1 MKKKK
6 YNLVSPYQDHAFSEP
21 VLYKVV
27 LQEITFDLPDEIWR
41 CINNGFASY
50 WNDEIGFGNI
60 FDVDEACTYVY
71 DYLQKEQYIYPYDQ
85 LVKILDIMFGFIAS
99 IPDVVLPDD
108 APVIPVYRKI
118 KQIKTDSNMEE
129 NRLIERL
136 KKFKGLEPVPN
147 LERQFEGIARALFGG
162 YFQIQFDEDKAR
174 MVRPLSVEFYYH
186 EEENQEKEDRIV
198 DWIMYHRNSKRHKDV
213 PALPTGSLNAHV
225 SGIDITFEDQQEP
238 GHVRYR
244 ASALIRRFTIV
255 DEFHKLDIKSDED
268 RSTKMYDALLMGIP
282 ISPGGFK
289 ILWVDE
295 TTEWTD
301 EIHRGYRHNVALVSE
316 KGKIPADKKPL
327 GLEGRFCDDQHII
340 KINGKEYLYDAR
352 KWQFAKYKEDITEDG
367 IIKSNK

>member
-118 KQIKTDSNMEE
+118 KQINL
-129 NRLIERL
+129 NFRLICSD
-136 KKFKGLEPVPN
+136 N
-147 LERQFEGIARALFGG
+147 ASC
-162 YFQIQFDEDKAR
+162 KA
-174 MVRPLSVEFYYH
+174 
-186 EEENQEKEDRIV
+186 N
-198 DWIMYHRNSKRHKDV
+198 
-213 PALPTGSLNAHV
+213 
-225 SGIDITFEDQQEP
+225 
-238 GHVRYR
+238 
-244 ASALIRRFTIV
+244 
-255 DEFHKLDIKSDED
+255 
-268 RSTKMYDALLMGIP
+268 
-282 ISPGGFK
+282 
-289 ILWVDE
+289 
-295 TTEWTD
+295 
-301 EIHRGYRHNVALVSE
+301 
-316 KGKIPADKKPL
+316 
-327 GLEGRFCDDQHII
+327 
-340 KINGKEYLYDAR
+340 YL
-352 KWQFAKYKEDITEDG
+352 
-367 IIKSNK
+367 